1 MNMTANPKN
10 PFFILQCWRQAWLLM
25 MRPELRKFIVVPILV
40 NILIYSLALGMGY
53 YYVSG
58 WVSHFIPDSL
68 SWLSWILWPIF
79 FISFVVLMFFSF
91 TLLANIM
98 LAPFYGVIS
107 ERTEALLSGEAVVV
121 HNIPL
126 LRSWGSECKRL
137 WYLLKINLPL
147 LLLSLIPGINVIVA
161 LLWMLVGA
169 WSMALEYMAYPM
181 DNAGILFVQQK
192 QQLQGARLNVLFF
205 GGIVLLGLMLP
216 VLNFLMPVLA
226 VICATVY
233 WNNHKLIIS

>member
-1 MNMTANPKN
+1 MSLTANPKN
-10 PFFILQCWRQAWLLM
+10 PLFMLQCWGQALQLLL
-25 MRPELRKFIVVPILV
+25 RPELRKFIVLPILV
-40 NILIYSLALGMGY
+40 NIVIYSLALGLGY

-58 WVSHFIPDSL
+58 WVTHFIPDSL
-68 SWLSWILWPIF
+68 AWLSWILWPIL

-91 TLLANIM
+91 TLLANIL

-107 ERTEALLSGEAVVV
+107 ERTEALISGEAVMV

-126 LRSWGSECKRL
+126 LQSWGSECKRL

-147 LLLSLIPGINVIVA
+147 LLLSLIPGINLIVA
-161 LLWMLVGA
+161 LLWMLVGS

-192 QQLQGARLNVLFF
+192 QQLQSARLTVLMF

-216 VLNFLMPVLA
+216 ILNFLMPVLA

-233 WNNHKLIIS
+233 WKKSTL